1 LRGGQRRGA
10 CRSRARGV
18 VVAGM
23 ADLLGLEKSKN
34 AQALLNGGR
43 GTWRD

>member
-1 LRGGQRRGA
+1 
-10 CRSRARGV
+10 
-18 VVAGM
+18 M